1 MKKVTINIF
10 KMAFLALFTTVAISC
25 SNDDDNNGIPSTKN
39 TSAGAAYEANVDNI
53 SSNVIVTTYAD
64 LASKGEALLVAAKTL
79 QSSTTDANLTAV
91 KTAWQNARAPWE
103 KSEGFLY
110 GPVDVYG
117 VDPAIDSWPV
127 NVTDMNAL
135 LEDTSVD
142 ITVDAIDE
150 KLGNTA
156 KGFHLIEW
164 LLWGTDGNKTATS
177 FTTRELTYLVA
188 ASQNLRDKTALL
200 HDSWKADGDNYVANF
215 LNAGTGS
222 VKYTSTKAAIE
233 DIITGMVTI
242 ADEVGNA
249 KIEDPFNGNSG
260 AGDVTKE
267 ESRFSHN
274 SKLDFA
280 NNIRS
285 IQNIFNGK
293 YDTNGDGKGIKQ
305 VLTAVDASLATKVE
319 TEITAAITAIEGIS
333 GTFTSA
339 ITNDRAG
346 VEKAQKAVQALLAS
360 LQSAKAKV
368 TSSLK

>member
-1 MKKVTINIF
+1 
-10 KMAFLALFTTVAISC
+10 MAFLALFTTVAISC
-25 SNDDDNNGIPSTKN
+25 SNDDSGKSATEDEN
-39 TSAGAAYEANVDNI
+39 TSAGAAYEDNVDNI
-53 SSNVIVTTYAD
+53 ASNVIVKTYAD
-64 LASKGEALLVAAKTL
+64 LASKGEALLVATKTL

-103 KSEGFLY
+103 RSEGFLY

-164 LLWGTDGNKTATS
+164 LLWGTEGNKTVAD
-177 FTTRELTYLVA
+177 FTARELTYLVA
-188 ASQNLRDKTALL
+188 ASENLKDKTALL

-222 VKYTSTKAAIE
+222 IKYTSTRAAIE
-233 DIITGMVTI
+233 DILSGMITI

-249 KIEDPFNGNSG
+249 KIEDPFNGNDG
-260 AGDVTKE
+260 AGDVTAE

-274 SKLDFA
+274 SKIDFA

-285 IQNIFNGK
+285 IQNVFNGT
-293 YDTNGDGKGIKQ
+293 YEDNGDEKGVKQ
-305 VLTAVDASLATKVE
+305 IIVAVDAGLASTIE
-319 TEITAAITAIEGIS
+319 AQIATAISKIEAIS
-333 GTFTSA
+333 GTFTDA
-339 ITNDRAG
+339 ITNDRTG
-346 VEKAQKAVQALLAS
+346 IKTAQEAVQALQAS
-360 LQSAKAKV
+360 LESAKTKV
-368 TSSLK
+368 SNGLE